1 MRSICA
7 VCGGARP
14 LAIIARHAFSSLTP
28 GAHPVKSALLP
39 RKRLRLAFADRDAS
53 RESHFHTSRSFS
65 NSAVCRAKGEHRDDS
80 QLVADEPLTGSAKLL
95 ADALAEEASLGGHA
109 SEESRRDAEKKARL
123 IAGQGEV
130 WTGDER
136 VEATIERMLQDKYK
150 PLRMRA
156 PQSGYNSQHPGD
168 VKMGSIQQ
176 PDMSGRIKTAPSM
189 TSTGS
194 VGTHVVPQSTSSRI
208 SALLDLPPPDAEG
221 RRLPKTPEGQPWL
234 ASFINPAHI
243 GGKSRDESGGSIYRA
258 KYISV
263 IPNKSKKTAGIPW
276 DDPRAMSRLREGR
289 RKAERQGRMLRAK
302 ENTLDYRLG
311 LRRGSDGR
319 VLDVDEAHPEEL
331 EKSELRTSGAPL
343 SESDAAN
350 WDLTDVTDR
359 RSQEEKDSELVFT
372 SGGGGIGGIIEERI
386 KESMRNGNFKTNS
399 LRGKPLSRTEEESN
413 PYLSRE
419 ERLMNRLVKRQGA
432 APPFVELNSD
442 LESTHQNFRMRLQDS
457 WVRRASRIILAE
469 GKLERVIGEATVQ
482 SIPHAPKT
490 SGSAESGDFG
500 TAYTQLLQLVSSYR
514 DVAWQATERGYHEA
528 CVADINRSIRRY
540 NGVAPFHARRA
551 LVDVDSELQRC
562 FEASIEEIAVSL
574 IEGLRKSGKLSPEL
588 LSSLPVRLTAPSS
601 RRSGR
606 LGLDPHLPKKE
617 PGTGLP
623 DPAFATLDTTFRSFG
638 EEARQGR
645 FQRQGLGLA
654 LLLRRTVERARHL
667 FGA

>member
-7 VCGGARP
+7 VCGRARS
-14 LAIIARHAFSSLTP
+14 LAIIARPAFSSLTP
-28 GAHPVKSALLP
+28 GAHPAKSALLP

-53 RESHFHTSRSFS
+53 RESHFHTARSLS
-65 NSAVCRAKGEHRDDS
+65 NSAACRAKGEHRDDS
-80 QLVADEPLTGSAKLL
+80 QLIPDEPPTGSAKLL

-109 SEESRRDAEKKARL
+109 SEQCRRDAEKKARL

-136 VEATIERMLQDKYK
+136 VEATIERMLQNKYK

-156 PQSGYNSQHPGD
+156 PQSGYNTQHPGD

-176 PDMSGRIKTAPSM
+176 PDMSGPIKIAPNM

-194 VGTHVVPQSTSSRI
+194 IGTHVVPPSTSSRI

-234 ASFINPAHI
+234 ATFINPAHI

-311 LRRGSDGR
+311 LKRGSDGR
-319 VLDVDEAHPEEL
+319 VLDVEEAHAEEL

-457 WVRRASRIILAE
+457 
-469 GKLERVIGEATVQ
+469 
-482 SIPHAPKT
+482 
-490 SGSAESGDFG
+490 
-500 TAYTQLLQLVSSYR
+500 
-514 DVAWQATERGYHEA
+514 
-528 CVADINRSIRRY
+528 
-540 NGVAPFHARRA
+540 A

-588 LSSLPVRLTAPSS
+588 LRSLPVGLTAPSS
-601 RRSGR
+601 RRSGS
-606 LGLDPHLPKKE
+606 LGLDPLRPKKE

-623 DPAFATLDTTFRSFG
+623 DPAFATLDTSFRSFG

-645 FQRQGLGLA
+645 SQRQGLGLA